1 MHKRGK
7 EGNTVLRRKI
17 FVTAPKLFK
26 DKSLCQKNAGI
37 GKCKELEREKG
48 HGDFWS
54 ILLSLPVPKNF
65 VREPLC
71 LEKFQVSKGFID
83 KRGGGREVVSRVSI
97 ENFWSQDTAKLCS

>member
-7 EGNTVLRRKI
+7 EGNTVPRRKI

-37 GKCKELEREKG
+37 GKCKELEREEG

-54 ILLSLPVPKNF
+54 ILLSLPVPKNLVGEVF
-65 VREPLC
+65 CVA
-71 LEKFQVSKGFID
+71 EKL
-83 KRGGGREVVSRVSI
+83 
-97 ENFWSQDTAKLCS
+97 W